1 MKLIAHIA
9 RLSGELLVLSVLSSF
24 VWSVADTLRGPYSEA
39 EYGSVILPFTVLRRL
54 ECVMEPH
61 REAMAEIVEKYDG
74 EQQRRTHLKIRT
86 RSEDSAGVSFWTTS
100 DYTLKKALQDPDNL
114 AANLIDYVGGFSAN
128 LDVFKSFDFENVI
141 RTLDTR
147 DRLAQV
153 VRHFEKID
161 MSPEAVSNA
170 DMGDLFENL
179 IYRFAESAND
189 GAGQFY
195 TPRDVVRLLVDL
207 IYDED
212 TNALRERGTVR
223 SIYDPTVG
231 TGGMLTVAD
240 EHLHELNPGAS
251 TALFGQEIN
260 PRTYAICKADLLIKG
275 QDPTN
280 VRQGDTLKVDRFE
293 DLRFDYVLSNPPF
306 GTDWKAVESDVKN
319 EHARGGQG
327 RFAPGLPAV
336 GDAAM
341 LFLLHVASKM
351 RDVDE
356 TGRGGK
362 AGIVLNGSPL
372 FNGGAGSGPSEIR
385 GHMLENDLV
394 EAIVALPNDMF
405 YNTGISTYLW
415 ILTNA
420 KSDERKGKVQLID
433 ATGLGSK
440 LRKSIGSKRVE
451 ISDENRDRIVKAFAS
466 SQAEDDPIEVPVKV
480 FSNRDFAYWTVTVER
495 PLQLRFQCT
504 PEAISAVAEHKKLSQ
519 VAGLVDALEAFGDET
534 YLNREEFNNAIGK
547 HLDDHG
553 VILTPALRKSLW
565 QTIGVHDE
573 TAEYCR
579 VATGKNK
586 GEIEPDPALRD
597 SENVP
602 FGWGDRPKTHE
613 ALKETVQAYF
623 DAEVKPHVE
632 DAWIDWD
639 KSKTGYEIPFTRHFY
654 TYEPPR
660 PLEEIDADLERVVGE
675 IMELLREV
683 ER

>member
-1 MKLIAHIA
+1 MSA
-9 RLSGELLVLSVLSSF
+9 LSGF

-54 ECVMEPH
+54 ECVMAPH
-61 REAMAEIVEKYDG
+61 REAMAGIVSHYQG
-74 EQQRRTHLKIRT
+74 EQQRRTHLKLKTRT
-86 RSEDSAGVSFWTTS
+86 ADSAGLSFWTTS

-128 LDVFKSFDFENVI
+128 LDVFKSFDLENVI
-141 RTLDTR
+141 RTLDAR

-161 MSPEAVSNA
+161 LSPDAVTNA

-207 IYDED
+207 VYAED
-212 TNALRERGTVR
+212 TEALRGRGTVR

-231 TGGMLTVAD
+231 TGGMLSVAD
-240 EHLHELNPGAS
+240 QHLRDFNRDAS

-260 PRTYAICKADLLIKG
+260 PRTYAICKADLLITG
-275 QDPTN
+275 QDPSN
-280 VRQGDTLKVDRFE
+280 VRQGDTLVVDRFE
-293 DLRFDYVLSNPPF
+293 GRRFDYVLSNPPF
-306 GTDWKAVESDVKN
+306 GTDWKAVEKKVKE

-372 FNGGAGSGPSEIR
+372 FNGGAGSGQSDIR

-415 ILTNA
+415 ILSNA
-420 KSDERKGKVQLID
+420 KPTERKGTVQLID

-451 ISDENRDRIVKAFAS
+451 IEDPKRAAIVRAFTGDAAASDEIR
-466 SQAEDDPIEVPVKV
+466 VPVKV
-480 FSNRDFAYWTVTVER
+480 CDNRDFAYWTVTVER
-495 PLQLRFQCT
+495 PLQLRFECT
-504 PEAISAVAEHKKLSQ
+504 AERISDVADDKKLGQ
-519 VAGLVDALEAFGDET
+519 LDGLVDALEAFGDEA
-534 YLNREEFNNAIGK
+534 YLNREKFSHALGK
-547 HLDDHG
+547 HLKDHG
-553 VILTPALRKSLW
+553 VRLTPAQSKSLW

-573 TAEYCR
+573 TADICR
-579 VATGKNK
+579 VSSGKNK
-586 GEIEPDPALRD
+586 GDIEPDPSLRD
-597 SENVP
+597 TENVP
-602 FGWGDRPKTHE
+602 FGWGGHPKTHE
-613 ALKETVQAYF
+613 AFEETVQAYF
-623 DAEVKPHVE
+623 AVEVKPHV
-632 DAWIDWD
+632 DNAWIDWT

-660 PLEEIDADLERVVGE
+660 PLEKIDADLERVVGE

-683 ER
+683 EK

>member
-1 MKLIAHIA
+1 MSA
-9 RLSGELLVLSVLSSF
+9 LSSF
-24 VWSVADTLRGPYSEA
+24 VWSVADTLRGPYAEA

-61 REAMAEIVEKYDG
+61 REVMSDVVSTYEG

-86 RSEDSAGVSFWTTS
+86 RSEDNAGLSFWTTS
-100 DYTLKKALQDPDNL
+100 DYTLTKALQDPENL
-114 AANLIDYVGGFSAN
+114 AENLIDYVGGFSAN

-141 RTLDTR
+141 RALDAR
-147 DRLAQV
+147 ERLAQV
-153 VRHFEKID
+153 TAHFERID
-161 MSPEAVSNA
+161 LSPKAVSNA

-207 IYDED
+207 VYAED
-212 TNALRERGTVR
+212 TEALRDRGTVR

-240 EHLHELNPGAS
+240 EHLHELNPDAS

-275 QDPTN
+275 QDPSN
-280 VRQGDTLKVDRFE
+280 VRRGDTLVVDRFE
-293 DLRFDYVLSNPPF
+293 DRSFDYVLSNPPF
-306 GTDWKAVESDVKN
+306 GTDWKAVESDVKF
-319 EHARGGQG
+319 EHERGGQG

-394 EAIVALPNDMF
+394 DAIVALPNDMF
-405 YNTGISTYLW
+405 YNTGIATYLW
-415 ILTNA
+415 ILSNA
-420 KSDERKGKVQLID
+420 KSEERKGKVQLID
-433 ATGLGSK
+433 ATGLGTK
-440 LRKSIGSKRVE
+440 LRKSIGSKRME
-451 ISDENRDRIVKAFAS
+451 IAEANRGRIVAAFARTQS
-466 SQAEDDPIEVPVKV
+466 EDAEDRVKV
-480 FSNRDFAYWTVTVER
+480 KTFDNRDFAYWTVTIER

-504 PEAISAVAEHKKLSQ
+504 TEVIAAVGEHKKLGQ
-519 VAGLVDALEAFGDET
+519 IDGLVDSLEKFGDKT
-534 YLNREEFNNAIGK
+534 YLNREEFNRDLGK
-547 HLDDHG
+547 HLG
-553 VILTPALRKSLW
+553 EYGPLLKPPIRKTLL
-565 QTIGVHDE
+565 QVIGVHDE
-573 TAEYCR
+573 EADYCR
-579 VATGKNK
+579 IQSGKSK
-586 GEIEPDPALRD
+586 GDIEPDPALRD
-597 SENVP
+597 TENVP
-602 FGWGDRPKTHE
+602 FGWGDHPKTHE
-613 ALKETVQAYF
+613 AVEGTVQAYL
-623 DAEVKPHVE
+623 DAEVKPHVN
-632 DAWIDWD
+632 DAWIAWD
-639 KSKTGYEIPFTRHFY
+639 KVKTGYEIPFTKHFY
-654 TYEPPR
+654 EYVPPR
-660 PLEEIDADLERVVGE
+660 PLEEIDADLERIVGE
-675 IMELLREV
+675 IMALLGEV
-683 ER
+683 ES

>member
-1 MKLIAHIA
+1 M
-9 RLSGELLVLSVLSSF
+9 
-24 VWSVADTLRGPYSEA
+24 WSVADTLRGPYSES

-54 ECVMEPH
+54 ECVMDPH
-61 REAMAEIVEKYDG
+61 REAMAEIVKKYSG
-74 EQQRRTHLKIRT
+74 EQQCRTHLKLRT
-86 RSEDSAGVSFWTTS
+86 RTPDSTGLSFWTTS
-100 DYTLKKALQDPDNL
+100 AFTLKKALQDPDNL
-114 AANLIDYVGGFSAN
+114 AANLINYVGGFSSN

-141 RTLDTR
+141 RTLEAR
-147 DRLAQV
+147 ERLAQV

-161 MSPEAVSNA
+161 LSPETVSNA

-207 IYDED
+207 VYAED
-212 TNALRERGTVR
+212 TEALQDPGTVR
-223 SIYDPTVG
+223 AIYDPTVG

-240 EHLHELNPGAS
+240 EHLHQLNSRAS

-280 VRQGDTLKVDRFE
+280 VRQGDTLVVDMFKDR
-293 DLRFDYVLSNPPF
+293 RFDYVLSNPPF
-306 GTDWKAVESDVKN
+306 GTDWKAVEAAVKS

-341 LFLLHVASKM
+341 LFLLHAASKM

-385 GHMLENDLV
+385 GYLLENDLI

-405 YNTGISTYLW
+405 YNTGIATYLW
-415 ILTNA
+415 ILSNS
-420 KSDERKGKVQLID
+420 KPEEREGEIRLID

-451 ISDENRDRIVKAFAS
+451 ISETDRDRIVRAFDGTQS
-466 SQAEDDPIEVPVKV
+466 EDDAVAVPVMV
-480 FSNRDFAYWTVTVER
+480 FSNRDFAYWSVTIER

-504 PEAISAVAEHKKLSQ
+504 KETISSVAEHKKLGQ
-519 VAGLVDALEAFGDET
+519 IKGLIDALEAFGDEA
-534 YLNREEFNNAIGK
+534 YLNREKFNKAIGK
-547 HLDDHG
+547 HLSDHG
-553 VILTPALRKSLW
+553 VGLTAAQRKTLW
-565 QTIGVHDE
+565 QAVGIHDE
-573 TAEYCR
+573 AADYCR
-579 VATGKNK
+579 VTTGKDK
-586 GEIEPDPALRD
+586 GEIEPDPVLRD
-597 SENVP
+597 TENVP
-602 FGWGDRPKTHE
+602 FGWGGHPRTRE
-613 ALKETVQAYF
+613 ALHKTVQAYF
-623 DAEVKPHVE
+623 DAEVKPHVD

-639 KSKTGYEIPFTRHFY
+639 KTKTGYEIPFTRYFY
-654 TYEPPR
+654 AYEPPR
-660 PLEEIDADLERVVGE
+660 ALEEIDADLGRVVGE

-683 ER
+683 EA

>member
-1 MKLIAHIA
+1 M
-9 RLSGELLVLSVLSSF
+9 SVLSSF

-61 REAMAEIVEKYDG
+61 REVMAEIVTQYSG

-86 RSEDSAGVSFWTTS
+86 RTEDNAGLSFWTTS
-100 DYTLKKALQDPDNL
+100 DYTLEKALQDPDNL
-114 AANLIDYVGGFSAN
+114 AENLIDYVSGFSAN
-128 LDVFKSFDFENVI
+128 LDVFKSFGFESVI
-141 RTLDTR
+141 KVLEERN
-147 DRLAQV
+147 RLAQV
-153 VRHFEKID
+153 VQHFEKID
-161 MSPEAVSNA
+161 LSPEAVSNA

-207 IYDED
+207 VYAED
-212 TNALRERGTVR
+212 TDALRDRGTVR

-240 EHLHELNPGAS
+240 EHLHSLNPDAS
-251 TALFGQEIN
+251 IALFGQEIN
-260 PRTYAICKADLLIKG
+260 SRTYAICKADLLIKG
-275 QDPTN
+275 QDPSN
-280 VRQGDTLKVDRFE
+280 VRQGDTLVEDRFE
-293 DLRFDYVLSNPPF
+293 DRRFDYVLSNPPF
-306 GTDWKAVESDVKN
+306 GTDWKAVEAEVKN

-341 LFLLHVASKM
+341 LFLLHVAAKM

-356 TGRGGK
+356 TGRGGR

-405 YNTGISTYLW
+405 YNTGIATYLW
-415 ILTNA
+415 ILTNS
-420 KSDERKGKVQLID
+420 KSEERRGTVQLID
-433 ATGLGSK
+433 ATALGTK
-440 LRKSIGSKRVE
+440 MRKSIGSKRME
-451 ISDENRDRIVKAFAS
+451 ISDQNREDIVRAFAGTQDEEAS
-466 SQAEDDPIEVPVKV
+466 VQVPVKT
-480 FSNRDFAYWTVTVER
+480 FSNRDFAYWTVAVER

-504 PEAISAVAEHKKLSQ
+504 PEAIAAVSEQKSLANVDGLAE
-519 VAGLVDALEAFGDET
+519 ALESFGDEI
-534 YLNREEFNNAIGK
+534 YLNRETFNKDLGS
-547 HLDDHG
+547 HLKSCG
-553 VILTPALRKSLW
+553 VDLSAAQRKKLW

-573 TAEYCR
+573 TADYCR
-579 VATGKNK
+579 ATSGKNK

-597 SENVP
+597 TENVP
-602 FGWGDRPKTHE
+602 FGWGGYPKTHE
-613 ALKETVQAYF
+613 ALRETVEAYF
-623 DAEVKPHVE
+623 DAEVKPHVH
-632 DAWIDWD
+632 DAWIDWE
-639 KSKTGYEIPFTRHFY
+639 KTKTGYEIPFTRQFY

-660 PLEEIDADLERVVGE
+660 PLDEIDADLERVVGE
-675 IMELLREV
+675 IMTLLREV
-683 ER
+683 EA

>member
-1 MKLIAHIA
+1 M
-9 RLSGELLVLSVLSSF
+9 LSNL
-24 VWSVADTLRGPYSEA
+24 VWSVADTLRGPYSES

-61 REAMAEIVEKYDG
+61 REVMAEVVKKHSG
-74 EQQRRTHLKIRT
+74 EQQRRTHLKLRT
-86 RSEDSAGVSFWTTS
+86 RTPDNTGLSFWTTS
-100 DYTLKKALQDPDNL
+100 AYTLEKALQDPDNL
-114 AANLIDYVGGFSAN
+114 AANLINYIGGFSSN

-161 MSPEAVSNA
+161 LSPEAVSNA

-195 TPRDVVRLLVDL
+195 TPRDVVRLLVGL
-207 IYDED
+207 VYAED
-212 TNALRERGTVR
+212 KEALQESGTVR

-240 EHLHELNPGAS
+240 EHLRHLNPRAS
-251 TALFGQEIN
+251 TALYGQEIN

-280 VRQGDTLKVDRFE
+280 VRQGDTLVVDRFK
-293 DLRFDYVLSNPPF
+293 DRRFDYVLSNPPF
-306 GTDWKAVESDVKN
+306 GTDWKAVEAAVKS

-341 LFLLHVASKM
+341 LFLLHAASKM

-356 TGRGGK
+356 NGRGGK

-385 GHMLENDLV
+385 GYLLENDLI
-394 EAIVALPNDMF
+394 EAIVALPHDMF
-405 YNTGISTYLW
+405 YNTGIATYLW
-415 ILTNA
+415 ILSNS
-420 KSDERKGKVQLID
+420 KPKNREGELRLVD

-451 ISDENRDRIVKAFAS
+451 ISEKNRKRIVRAFDGTQNDGDAS
-466 SQAEDDPIEVPVKV
+466 AVPVKV
-480 FSNRDFAYWTVTVER
+480 FSNLDFAYWSVTVER
-495 PLQLRFQCT
+495 PLQLRFRCT
-504 PEAISAVAEHKKLSQ
+504 KETISAVVEHKKLGQ
-519 VAGLVDALEAFGDET
+519 VRGLIDALEAFGDEV
-534 YLNREEFNNAIGK
+534 YLNREKFNTAIGE
-547 HLDDHG
+547 HLGDHG
-553 VILTPALRKSLW
+553 VVLTPAQRKTLW

-573 TAEYCR
+573 AADYCR
-579 VATGKNK
+579 VPTGKDK
-586 GEIEPDPALRD
+586 GAIEPDPELRD
-597 SENVP
+597 TENVP
-602 FGWGDRPKTHE
+602 FGWGGHPKTHG
-613 ALKETVQAYF
+613 ARDETVQAYF
-623 DAEVKPHVE
+623 DAEVKPHID

-639 KSKTGYEIPFTRHFY
+639 KVKTGYEIPFTRHFY

-660 PLEEIDADLERVVGE
+660 SLDEIDADLERVVGE

-683 ER
+683 EA

>member
-1 MKLIAHIA
+1 M
-9 RLSGELLVLSVLSSF
+9 SVLSNF

-54 ECVMEPH
+54 ECVMAPH
-61 REAMAEIVEKYDG
+61 REAMAEVVSAYEG
-74 EQQRRTHLKIRT
+74 EQQRRTHLKLKTRT
-86 RSEDSAGVSFWTTS
+86 ADSAGLSFWTTS

-128 LDVFKSFDFENVI
+128 LDVFKSFELENVI
-141 RTLDTR
+141 RTLDAR

-161 MSPEAVSNA
+161 LSPDAVTNA

-207 IYDED
+207 VYAED
-212 TNALRERGTVR
+212 TEALRGRGTVR

-240 EHLHELNPGAS
+240 QHLRDFNRDAS

-260 PRTYAICKADLLIKG
+260 PRTYAICKADLLITG
-275 QDPTN
+275 QDPSN
-280 VRQGDTLKVDRFE
+280 VRQGDTLVVDRFE
-293 DLRFDYVLSNPPF
+293 GRRFDYVLSNPPF
-306 GTDWKAVESDVKN
+306 GTDWKAVEKKVKE

-341 LFLLHVASKM
+341 LFLLHVASKI

-415 ILTNA
+415 ILSNA
-420 KSDERKGKVQLID
+420 KPTERKGTVQLID

-451 ISDENRDRIVKAFAS
+451 IEDPKRAAIVRAFTGNEAADDAIKVPVKAFA
-466 SQAEDDPIEVPVKV
+466 
-480 FSNRDFAYWTVTVER
+480 NRDFAYWNITVER
-495 PLQLRFQCT
+495 PLQLSFECT
-504 PEAISAVAEHKKLSQ
+504 PERISEVADDKKLGQ
-519 VAGLVDALEAFGDET
+519 IDGLVDALKAFGDEV
-534 YLNREEFNNAIGK
+534 YLNREKFNHALGK
-547 HLDDHG
+547 HLKDHG
-553 VILTPALRKSLW
+553 VLLTAAQSKSLW
-565 QTIGVHDE
+565 QAIGVHDE
-573 TAEYCR
+573 TADICR
-579 VATGKNK
+579 VSSGKNK
-586 GEIEPDPALRD
+586 GDIEPDPSLRD
-597 SENVP
+597 AENVP
-602 FGWGDRPKTHE
+602 FGWGGYPKTHE
-613 ALKETVQAYF
+613 ALTETVQAYF
-623 DAEVKPHVE
+623 EAEVKPHVVN
-632 DAWIDWD
+632 AWIDWD
-639 KSKTGYEIPFTRHFY
+639 KTKTGYEIPFTRHFY

-675 IMELLREV
+675 IMALLREV
-683 ER
+683 EA